1 MPSLDVLQRALDY
14 RFKDSALLE
23 RALTHRSFGPLN
35 NERLEFIGDSILN
48 CVIALALFERFGE
61 LDEGQLSR
69 LRATLVRQEGLH
81 GVAQTLQLGEVLR
94 LGEGELKSGGHRRPS
109 ILADALEA
117 VFAAVYL
124 DGGFAAAKTVID
136 RQYAPLIAELD
147 PNSVR
152 KDAKTA
158 LQEWLQARKL
168 PLPRYE
174 LDEVSGEAHAQQF
187 QVVCT
192 LERPA
197 VRTLGTG
204 SSRRIA
210 EQQAAAAALAE
221 LPADGRT
228 A

>member
-1 MPSLDVLQRALDY
+1 M
-14 RFKDSALLE
+14 
-23 RALTHRSFGPLN
+23 
-35 NERLEFIGDSILN
+35 
-48 CVIALALFERFGE
+48 
-61 LDEGQLSR
+61 
-69 LRATLVRQEGLH
+69 
-81 GVAQTLQLGEVLR
+81 
-94 LGEGELKSGGHRRPS
+94 
-109 ILADALEA
+109 
-117 VFAAVYL
+117 FAAVYL

-221 LPADGRT
+221 LPADGRS